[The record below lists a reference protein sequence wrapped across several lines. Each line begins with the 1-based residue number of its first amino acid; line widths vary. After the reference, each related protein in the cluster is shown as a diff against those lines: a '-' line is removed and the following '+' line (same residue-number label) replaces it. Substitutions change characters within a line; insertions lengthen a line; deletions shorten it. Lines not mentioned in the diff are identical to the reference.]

1 MLYQL
6 NNLYVRIILASFF
19 ALLAVTA
26 SGQSANESQNIEVTF
41 NKTSSIVFPAVITSV
56 DRGSRD
62 VLAQKAKGVS
72 NVLQLKAGRINFK
85 ETNLTVITGDGK
97 LHHFFVRYAD
107 QPSTFIIQATQPR
120 AKEEKVGHMPILF
133 PAEMTNTDM
142 DRYSRNIITSQ
153 KKRRIRGTTQ
163 YDMRLSLQGIY
174 IQENIMFCHLKI
186 TNNSNI
192 PFHTDM
198 LRFYV
203 KDKQKVRRTA
213 SQEVVQTPLY
223 HYGDVKVINGKS
235 SQDLVYA
242 LPKFTIPDAKVF
254 AIELMEQKGG
264 RHLRLAI
271 KNKTIIK
278 ALPVPA
284 G

>member
-1 MLYQL
+1 M
-6 NNLYVRIILASFF
+6 
-19 ALLAVTA
+19 
-26 SGQSANESQNIEVTF
+26 
-41 NKTSSIVFPAVITSV
+41 
-56 DRGSRD
+56 
-62 VLAQKAKGVS
+62 
-72 NVLQLKAGRINFK
+72 LQLKAGRVKFK

-107 QPSTFIIQATQPR
+107 RPSAFIIQATEPGMKGE
-120 AKEEKVGHMPILF
+120 KEGPIPVLF
-133 PAEMTNTDM
+133 PAEMTDTDM
-142 DRYSRNIITSQ
+142 GEYARNIIASQ
-153 KKRRIRGTTQ
+153 KQRRLKGTSQ

-174 IQENIMFCHLKI
+174 IQENIMFYHLKI
-186 TNNSNI
+186 TNKSNI
-192 PFHTDM
+192 PFHTDL

-203 KDKQKVRRTA
+203 KDKQKVKRTA
-213 SQEVVQTPLY
+213 SQEVVQLPLY
-223 HYGDVKVINGKS
+223 HYGDAKVINGKS

-254 AIELMEQKGG
+254 AIELMEKKGG

>member
-1 MLYQL
+1 MLYFL
-6 NNLYVRIILASFF
+6 NNLYIRIILASFF
-19 ALLAVTA
+19 ALFASTA
-26 SGQSANESQNIEVTF
+26 SSQSANESQNIEVTF

-72 NVLQLKAGRINFK
+72 NVLQLKAGRVNFK

-107 QPSTFIIQATQPR
+107 RPSEFIIQATEPGMKADKTGSIQ
-120 AKEEKVGHMPILF
+120 VLF
-133 PAEMTNTDM
+133 PAEITDTDM
-142 DRYSRNIITSQ
+142 GEYARNIIASQ
-153 KKRRIRGTTQ
+153 KKKRLKGISQ
-163 YDMRLSLQGIY
+163 YDMKLSLQGIY
-174 IQENIMFCHLKI
+174 IRENIMFYHLKI
-186 TNNSNI
+186 TNKSNI

-203 KDKQKVRRTA
+203 KDKRKVKRTA

-223 HYGDVKVINGKS
+223 HYGDVNEISGKS

-284 G
+284 E

>member
-6 NNLYVRIILASFF
+6 NNLYIRIIIAGFF
-19 ALLAVTA
+19 ALFALTA
-26 SGQSANESQNIEVTF
+26 SSQSANGSQNIEVTF

-72 NVLQLKAGRINFK
+72 NVLQLKAGRVKFK

-97 LHHFFVRYAD
+97 LHHFLVRYAD
-107 QPSTFIIQATQPR
+107 RPSAFIIQATQPR
-120 AKEEKVGHMPILF
+120 PKVEKVGLPILF
-133 PAEMTNTDM
+133 PAEMTDTDM
-142 DRYSRNIITSQ
+142 DRYSRDIITSQ
-153 KKRRIRGTTQ
+153 KKRRIKGTSQ
-163 YDMRLSLQGIY
+163 YEMRLSLQGIY
-174 IQENIMFCHLKI
+174 IQGNIIFCHLKI
-186 TNNSNI
+186 TNKSNI
-192 PFHTDM
+192 PFHTDL

-203 KDKQKVRRTA
+203 KDKQKVKRTA

-254 AIELMEQKGG
+254 AIELMEKKGG

>member
-1 MLYQL
+1 MLYFL

-19 ALLAVTA
+19 ALFAVTA

-72 NVLQLKAGRINFK
+72 NVLQLKAGRVNFR

-107 QPSTFIIQATQPR
+107 RPSEFIIQATEPGVKGGK
-120 AKEEKVGHMPILF
+120 AEPIPVLF
-133 PAEMTNTDM
+133 PAEMTDNDM
-142 DRYSRNIITSQ
+142 GEYARKIIASQ
-153 KKRRIRGTTQ
+153 KKKGLKGTAQ

-174 IQENIMFCHLKI
+174 IQENIMFFHLKVR
-186 TNNSNI
+186 NKSNI

-203 KDKQKVRRTA
+203 KDKQKVKRTA
-213 SQEVVQTPLY
+213 SQEVAQTPLY
-223 HYGDVKVINGKS
+223 HYGDAKVINAKS
-235 SQDLVYA
+235 SRDLVYA

-254 AIELMEQKGG
+254 AIELMEEKGG

-271 KNKTIIK
+271 KNKIIIK
-278 ALPVPA
+278 AQPVPA

>member
-1 MLYQL
+1 MLCSF
-6 NNLYVRIILASFF
+6 NNLYIRIIIAGFFSLF
-19 ALLAVTA
+19 ALTA
-26 SGQSANESQNIEVTF
+26 SSQSAKESQNIEITF

-62 VLAQKAKGVS
+62 VLAQMAKGVS
-72 NVLQLKAGRINFK
+72 NVLQLKAGRVNFK

-107 QPSTFIIQATQPR
+107 RPSAFIIQATEPGV
-120 AKEEKVGHMPILF
+120 KGEKAGPIPVLF

-142 DRYSRNIITSQ
+142 DKYARDIITSQ
-153 KKRRIRGTTQ
+153 KKRRIKGTTQ

-174 IQENIMFCHLKI
+174 IQGNIMFYHLKI
-186 TNNSNI
+186 TNKSNI
-192 PFHTDM
+192 PFHTDL

-203 KDKQKVRRTA
+203 KDKQKVKRTA
-213 SQEVVQTPLY
+213 SQEVVQLPRY
-223 HYGDVKVINGKS
+223 HYGDAKVINGDS

-254 AIELMEQKGG
+254 AIELMEKKGG
-264 RHLRLAI
+264 RHLRLTI